1 MPAPAGGGSDV
12 DARLL
17 GEALSHEMVD
27 IRSVAGLFAFKTGT
41 TSLSAQAPKVQHPRT
56 VNLLFLF
63 QDGGIPMGYL
73 ITTITRSTG
82 RKISLW
88 VGLLVMTI
96 ASIAW
101 GDPPPWAPAH
111 GWRKKHDPN
120 YAGYEGA
127 RWPSDYG
134 ILHGS
139 CNREAIGVVLG
150 GVVGGAVG
158 SRVGEGETRA
168 VATAIGAVIGAVI
181 GAQVGRSMD
190 EEDRACVGH
199 SLELVESGR
208 AVHWVNQATGMTYTL
223 IPITDYTMSDRPCRE
238 FTLNV
243 GTQAKADSSRQH
255 ACRNRDGTWILGTR

>member
-1 MPAPAGGGSDV
+1 MDC
-12 DARLL
+12 
-17 GEALSHEMVD
+17 LS
-27 IRSVAGLFAFKTGT
+27 
-41 TSLSAQAPKVQHPRT
+41 
-56 VNLLFLF
+56 
-63 QDGGIPMGYL
+63 
-73 ITTITRSTG
+73 TIIARSTV
-82 RKISLW
+82 RKSSLW
-88 VGLLVMTI
+88 ACVLVMTV
-96 ASIAW
+96 ASTAW

-150 GVVGGAVG
+150 GVIGGAVE
-158 SRVGEGETRA
+158 SRVGQGESRV
-168 VATAIGAVIGAVI
+168 VATVIGAVVGAVI

-208 AVHWVNQATGMTYTL
+208 AVHWVNQGTGMTYTL
-223 IPITDYTMSDRPCRE
+223 IPITDYTVDDRPCRE

-243 GTQAKADSSRQH
+243 GTQVKGDSSRQR
-255 ACRNRDGTWILGTR
+255 ACRNRDGTWILTTR